1 MVYRKSAGQSQ
12 AWMAA
17 SVSIAAIGL
26 LYQGVS
32 AADGEIGSCAPC
44 GLSETI
50 LLPCNSTLQMSGWPG
65 TFTYQPTLA
74 QAPCACNQNFYDQ
87 IKACLLCQSSDSAHL
102 SVKPLPDYQLVC
114 QAYGIATFPPV
125 YIPGQKQTT
134 AAPAPPD
141 STLPSNGS
149 NAGSSSP
156 SHSSLSS
163 GAVAGIIV
171 SAIALLVALSVAGY
185 VFAKRKRELA
195 RQREEDEL
203 YKFQETNRNSYIEA
217 PLPQYTGMI
226 QSSSPQ
232 LPQLTN
238 LRVMNPDSDDEDPL
252 NGPRF
257 PTGKGSAMEGT
268 SFEVNR
274 NSSPGW
280 RRGSFDDD

>member
-1 MVYRKSAGQSQ
+1 MVYRKSPGQSQ
-12 AWMAA
+12 AWMVA
-17 SVSIAAIGL
+17 SASLAAIGL

-32 AADGEIGSCAPC
+32 AAEGDVGSCAPC
-44 GLSETI
+44 GLAEGV
-50 LLPCNSTLQMSGWPG
+50 LQPCNSTLGMSGWPG
-65 TFTYQPTLA
+65 TFTYQPTLT
-74 QAPCACNQNFYDQ
+74 QAPCACNENFYEQ
-87 IKACLLCQSSDSAHL
+87 IQACLQCQSSESAHL
-102 SVKPLPDYQLVC
+102 SVKPLPDYKLVC
-114 QAYGIATFPPV
+114 QAYGIANFPRIYV
-125 YIPGQKQTT
+125 PGQSQTT
-134 AAPAPPD
+134 SPPAPSD
-141 STLPSNGS
+141 STVPSNGS
-149 NAGSSSP
+149 NAGSSS
-156 SHSSLSS
+156 STHNSLSS

-195 RQREEDEL
+195 KQREEDEL

-238 LRVMNPDSDDEDPL
+238 LRVMNPDSDDEEAL

-257 PTGKGSAMEGT
+257 PTGNTKEGT